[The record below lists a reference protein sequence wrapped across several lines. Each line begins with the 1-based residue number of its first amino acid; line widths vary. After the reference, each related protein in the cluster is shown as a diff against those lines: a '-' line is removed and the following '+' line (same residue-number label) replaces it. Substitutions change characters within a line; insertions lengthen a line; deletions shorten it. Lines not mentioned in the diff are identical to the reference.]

1 MNPPRP
7 RALEWSGAR
16 KLCAQTHATAQ
27 NAAQDTI
34 AAIDNR
40 RVRVGLRMR
49 GGRLYFD
56 GHFELK
62 DRESCLHIPKSG
74 ALPVA
79 KAPSDMG
86 GRHGEIRGFP
96 ASDPDPQNPSEGPRD
111 ATRRGARVRHS
122 IHGENASKSMLSRK
136 YMICIFLCSNRCK
149 IT

>member
-86 GRHGEIRGFP
+86 GGHGKMRGFP
-96 ASDPDPQNPSEGPRD
+96 ASDPHSENSSEGE
-111 ATRRGARVRHS
+111 ATRRGARVRQWFYKK
-122 IHGENASKSMLSRK
+122 NASKPIKIRK
-136 YMICIFLCSNRCK
+136 AMIDKRLCS
-149 IT
+149 T